1 MKSRDQILEEIRTEM
16 FSTRQAF
23 FGLLERCAYRSE
35 GVKLAWPDALTQISL
50 EEWNSAY
57 EGAMQWRD
65 AQRRGDN
72 ARLNRK
78 HPRDYDYSPSAGEKP

>member
-1 MKSRDQILEEIRTEM
+1 MKTRDEILDDIKTQM

-35 GVKLAWPDALTQISL
+35 GHKLAWPDALTVISL

-57 EGAMQWRD
+57 EGAMKWRD
-65 AQRRGDN
+65 AQRRGEN
-72 ARLNRK
+72 VKLNR
-78 HPRDYDYSPSAGEKP
+78 YSYSAGEKP